1 MKKINIFTVII
12 FFLIACNSK
21 TNNRPKE
28 VNDESTVYLQ
38 KGNLITKNTFDTL
51 RTVLLKTIGEKG
63 YAGAVK
69 FCNVQAL
76 PITSV
81 YASEG
86 IAVSRVSDK
95 NRNTGNGLQSMDKEQ
110 WQRYMEA
117 AAKGDSLRANII
129 TAENKVHY
137 YKPILIQPMCL
148 GCHGTAGKE
157 IAGDLLPVLDS
168 LYPGDKARG
177 YKTGD
182 LRGMWHIVFDK
193 K

>member
-1 MKKINIFTVII
+1 MKKITVFTLLVIL
-12 FFLIACNSK
+12 FAACNNAS
-21 TNNRPKE
+21 NPGPNSANE
-28 VNDESTVYLQ
+28 DAAGYLQ
-38 KGNLITKNTFDTL
+38 KGNQIAKNTFDTL
-51 RTVLLKTIGEKG
+51 RTVLLKTIGERG
-63 YAGAVK
+63 YASAVK

-76 PITSV
+76 PITSF

-86 IAVSRVSDK
+86 IKVSRVSDK
-95 NRNTGNGLQSMDKEQ
+95 NRNAANGLQNMDKEQ

-117 AAKGDSLRANII
+117 AAKGDSLQANVI